1 MTTEISQKER
11 KIIETVRENLRQLM
25 KIHELTV
32 SNFCNYIKS
41 KEECTLDRTTFTRFM
56 EGGVTKPNIAFLVS
70 CSHAF
75 GVSLDN
81 LVSQDFNPY
90 ENFQGFRERYKDI
103 LTQSYGTKSFVPDF
117 LSNEIFI
124 VNPASS
130 LLQKYIQPY
139 YCYYYSTVAAENN
152 RNNIQESLI
161 SGELNIEASGE
172 KCKATLKIDTKMV
185 DKDGN
190 HKYKIYSGDV
200 ILCPSIQSIHCILT
214 LPEGEFCFI
223 VFRYS
228 HLNVNMQEC
237 RLAEV
242 LSTSSTPDKRY
253 PIVHRMLLSK
263 EKIRK
268 EDWPIIAPHLR
279 MNSREIA
286 ISEAGLS
293 TLAEMSDDY
302 MRIVQEILPYDSE
315 RMYLILENVVEDIA
329 KKYLVPEELPVFM
342 TKLRSHSFANRY
354 NKVSTTADEEV
365 RKVLLERGYFQ
376 ENSIHKCI

>member
-1 MTTEISQKER
+1 MATEILQKEQE
-11 KIIETVRENLRQLM
+11 IYQIVRENLRQLM
-25 KIHELTV
+25 KIHNLTV
-32 SNFCNYIKS
+32 SNFCNFIKGNA
-41 KEECTLDRTTFTRFM
+41 EDTLDRSTFSKFM
-56 EGGVTKPNIAFLVS
+56 NEVVTKPNIAFLVA

-75 GVSLDN
+75 SVSLDN
-81 LVSQDFNPY
+81 LVSKNFDPY
-90 ENFQGFRERYKDI
+90 ENFQGFKERYKDI
-103 LTQSYGTKSFVPDF
+103 LTQSNGTKSFVSDF
-117 LSNEIFI
+117 LSDEIFI

-130 LLQKYIQPY
+130 YLQKYMQPY
-139 YCYYYSTVAAENN
+139 YCYYYSTVAAESN
-152 RNNIQESLI
+152 RDNTQESLI

-185 DKDGN
+185 DQDGN

-200 ILCPSIQSIHCILT
+200 ILCPSIQSVHCILA

-223 VFRYS
+223 IFRYS

-263 EKIRK
+263 EEIKK
-268 EDWPIIAPHLR
+268 KDWPIIAPHLR

-293 TLAEMSDDY
+293 ALAEMSDGY
-302 MRIVQEILPYDSE
+302 RQIVQEIRLYDSE
-315 RMYLILENVVEDIA
+315 QMYLISENAVEDIS
-329 KKYLVPEELPVFM
+329 KKHLTSEELPVFM
-342 TKLRSHSFANRY
+342 TMLRSHSFANRY
-354 NKVSTTADEEV
+354 NKVSKTADEEV
-365 RKVLLERGYFQ
+365 RKVLLEKGYFQ
-376 ENSIHKCI
+376 ENNIHK

>member
-1 MTTEISQKER
+1 MATEISQKER
-11 KIIETVRENLRQLM
+11 EIYQIVRENLRQLM
-25 KIHELTV
+25 KIHKLTV
-32 SNFCNYIKS
+32 SNFCNFIKDNA
-41 KEECTLDRTTFTRFM
+41 EDTLDRTTFTKYM
-56 EGGVTKPNIAFLVS
+56 NGGVAKPNIAFLVA

-75 GVSLDN
+75 LVSLDN
-81 LVSQDFNPY
+81 LVSKNFDPY

-103 LTQSYGTKSFVPDF
+103 LTQSNGTKSFVSDF
-117 LSNEIFI
+117 LSDEIFI

-130 LLQKYIQPY
+130 YLQKYMQPY
-139 YCYYYSTVAAENN
+139 YCYYYSTVAAESN
-152 RNNIQESLI
+152 RDNTQESLI

-200 ILCPSIQSIHCILT
+200 ILCPSIQSVHCILA

-223 VFRYS
+223 IFRYS

-253 PIVHRMLLSK
+253 PIVHRMFLSK
-263 EKIRK
+263 EKIRE

-293 TLAEMSDDY
+293 ALAEISDDY
-302 MRIVQEILPYDSE
+302 RQIVQEIGSYGSE
-315 RMYLILENVVEDIA
+315 RMYLISENVVEDIS
-329 KKYLVPEELPVFM
+329 KKHLTPEELPEFM

-354 NKVSTTADEEV
+354 NKVSRTADEEV
-365 RKVLLERGYFQ
+365 RKVLLEKGYFQ
-376 ENSIHKCI
+376 GNNIHK